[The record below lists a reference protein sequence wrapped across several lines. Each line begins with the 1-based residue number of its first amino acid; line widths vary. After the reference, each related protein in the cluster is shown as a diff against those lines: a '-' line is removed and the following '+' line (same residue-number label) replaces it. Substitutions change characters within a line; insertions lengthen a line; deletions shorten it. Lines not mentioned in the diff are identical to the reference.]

1 MPPLRISDHPAPE
14 GSALRRRNRA
24 RLRQKNPPEGAA
36 WCPLTSAGRLLFAWQ
51 FPRMSAYGYKR
62 TFHGVRQRVRSY
74 PESRRS
80 RANVRFP
87 TDFVCFT
94 PGSGRSRD
102 LP

>member
-1 MPPLRISDHPAPE
+1 MVALLGKLGTFVKHEFLQVLPPTLC
-14 GSALRRRNRA
+14 
-24 RLRQKNPPEGAA
+24 AA
-36 WCPLTSAGRLLFAWQ
+36 
-51 FPRMSAYGYKR
+51 MSAFGYKQ